1 MTSSEDDALLGGQF
15 EAVGTT
21 DNATFYLVAER
32 VLAIVPFPDTDDNG
46 ATSLQSIRFQ
56 ENYWRERGT
65 RGTCIVFMDR
75 VLTQD
80 REARENYKMAPDAT
94 LISAF
99 ALVTS
104 SMLGRAVSSLFIG
117 LSAPAVPTKV
127 FPTMAE
133 AMKWLTSLNP
143 SPSATP

>member
-1 MTSSEDDALLGGQF
+1 MNHSDEVLLGGHF
-15 EAVGTT
+15 EPVGRT

-32 VLAIVPFPDTDDNG
+32 VLAIVPFVDTDDNG

-65 RGTCIVFMDR
+65 RGSCIVFMDR

-80 REARENYKMAPDAT
+80 RDARENYKLAPDAA
-94 LISAF
+94 LISGF

-104 SMLGRAVSSLFIG
+104 SMLGRAVSSLFVG

-127 FPTMAE
+127 FSTMAE
-133 AMKWLTSLNP
+133 AMKWLTTLSP
-143 SPSATP
+143 SRSATP